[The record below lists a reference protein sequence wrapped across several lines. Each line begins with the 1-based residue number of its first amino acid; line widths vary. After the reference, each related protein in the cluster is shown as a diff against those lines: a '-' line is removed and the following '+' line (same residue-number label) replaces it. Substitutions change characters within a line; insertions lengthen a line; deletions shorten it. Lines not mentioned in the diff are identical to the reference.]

1 MKIEENGVV
10 YCLPP
15 LILIPKGENETTR
28 NKYYVW
34 KNENGN
40 YEVSIANSF
49 ADNNFEGNEREIE
62 VGEFGFDVYYEMA
75 KDVKDRPVFAVV
87 IDENREIMAY
97 EVINGYDALLED
109 YIETKSNVKGR

>member
-1 MKIEENGVV
+1 MIKEENGVV
-10 YCLPP
+10 YSLPP

-34 KNENGN
+34 KKENGN
-40 YEVSIANSF
+40 YEVSNANSYV
-49 ADNNFEGNEREIE
+49 DNNFEGNEREIE

-75 KDVKDRPVFAVV
+75 KDVKDRPVFAVI